1 MDFGV
6 SIPHTGRLA
15 EPGYIREF
23 CRAAEELGYLGLW
36 AVDHLVLP
44 PHTDSLYTLGRKPA
58 PMADGAMFGLAPM
71 YEMTST
77 LLWVAGFTSKAWL
90 GTAVA
95 VLPLR
100 NPVLN
105 ARMLATLD
113 IYSGGRL
120 LYGVGV
126 GWMKEEADAMQIP
139 WDQRG
144 KRSEEQI
151 ALLRRLWMAEG
162 NLVDFEG
169 EFYRFPPIDPEPRP
183 VQRPPRILIGGHSDI
198 ALERAGR
205 IGDGW
210 IASGMSPPRVVEHWA
225 KVKQAAVANGRDPD
239 KLLLVA
245 AADVAVQAG
254 TGRDALAEPVEDVIA
269 RVRAYRDAGVHHLR
283 LGPRTRAEV
292 SLVPMLRVLAE
303 EVLPVFR

>member
-1 MDFGV
+1 MEFGV

-23 CRAAEELGYLGLW
+23 CQAAEELGFLGLW
-36 AVDHLVLP
+36 AVDHIALP

-58 PMADGAMFGLAPM
+58 PMADGALFSLAPM

-77 LLWVAGFTSKAWL
+77 LLWVAGFTSKARL

-126 GWMKEEADAMQIP
+126 GWMKEEADAMQMR
-139 WDQRG
+139 WDRRG
-144 KRSEEQI
+144 ARSEEQI
-151 ALLRRLWMAEG
+151 ALLRRLWTAEDK
-162 NLVDFEG
+162 LVDFEG

-183 VQRPPRILIGGHSDI
+183 VQKPPPILIGGHSDV

-210 IASGMSPPRVVEHWA
+210 LASGMSAPRVVEHWA
-225 KVKQAAVANGRDPD
+225 KVKEAAQANGRDPEN
-239 KLLLVA
+239 LLLVA
-245 AADVAVQAG
+245 G
-254 TGRDALAEPVEDVIA
+254 TDIALGEEPA
-269 RVRAYRDAGVHHLR
+269 N
-283 LGPRTRAEV
+283 P
-292 SLVPMLRVLAE
+292 P
-303 EVLPVFR
+303 